1 MTVGTEKTFGH
12 WVRRGVVTLAREL
25 PWASA
30 RMGAALG
37 ARGVHLV
44 VDGEL
49 AAVQW
54 RDGAAR
60 VAERPS
66 PDAPP
71 VVTLRTTRRTVIAL
85 ADGDD
90 ALVDAVRAGR
100 IVLRGAPGDL
110 AAFHDALMAFLQGAV
125 RAPGF
130 AATLDDFRAWQ
141 RRLDARHDLTEPA
154 EHA

>member
-1 MTVGTEKTFGH
+1 MAGATTFGH

-30 RMGAALG
+30 RMGEALG
-37 ARGVHLV
+37 ARVVHLT
-44 VDGEL
+44 VDGDL
-49 AAVQW
+49 AVVRW

-60 VAERPS
+60 VAERAD

-71 VVTLRTTRRTVIAL
+71 AVTLRSTRRAVLAL
-85 ADGDD
+85 ADGEDT
-90 ALVDAVRAGR
+90 LVDAVLAGR
-100 IVLRGAPGDL
+100 VVLRGAPGDL

-130 AATLDDFRAWQ
+130 VATLDDFRDWQ
-141 RRLDARHDLTEPA
+141 RTRDARTDPTESVD
-154 EHA
+154 HA